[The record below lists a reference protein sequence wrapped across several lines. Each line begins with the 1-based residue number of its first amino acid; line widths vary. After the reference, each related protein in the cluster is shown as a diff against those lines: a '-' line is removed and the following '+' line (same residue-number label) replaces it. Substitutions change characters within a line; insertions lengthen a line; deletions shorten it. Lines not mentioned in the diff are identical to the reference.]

1 MATLNMVS
9 DKGFTLI
16 EVLIAS
22 IILFLSI
29 VTVSLAYRQY
39 INYKLKQEKYEKI
52 FISALSLMSKIE
64 SEDLDKLTNR
74 SGTINGLKYHI
85 TIRKVASKR
94 NYVYGLTESTSGNIG
109 PFLLTL
115 FRVRIDISNKSF
127 VLYITSYRK
136 LKKA

>member
-1 MATLNMVS
+1 MLS

-16 EVLIAS
+16 EVLVAS

-39 INYKLKQEKYEKI
+39 INYKIKQKKYEKI

-74 SGTINGLKYHI
+74 SGTINGLNYHI

-94 NYVYGLTESTSGNIG
+94 NYVYGLTKSTSGNIG
-109 PFLLTL
+109 PF
-115 FRVRIDISNKSF
+115 F
-127 VLYITSYRK
+127 
-136 LKKA
+136 